1 MYFFNW
7 DRTGGE
13 LESSSPMSS
22 QALFPQQI
30 WCFVRTRKRE
40 KDISIISATIYH
52 DAATAHTTLSNNGR
66 LMPAQNYAHWNISNC
81 GYIFF
86 PQLVLVQLVYL
97 DFTWMIRRRQ

>member
-1 MYFFNW
+1 
-7 DRTGGE
+7 
-13 LESSSPMSS
+13 MSS

-66 LMPAQNYAHWNISNC
+66 LMPAQNYARWD
-81 GYIFF
+81 IFEF
-86 PQLVLVQLVYL
+86 QTTFGGNWHCFEQGPYAIV
-97 DFTWMIRRRQ
+97 